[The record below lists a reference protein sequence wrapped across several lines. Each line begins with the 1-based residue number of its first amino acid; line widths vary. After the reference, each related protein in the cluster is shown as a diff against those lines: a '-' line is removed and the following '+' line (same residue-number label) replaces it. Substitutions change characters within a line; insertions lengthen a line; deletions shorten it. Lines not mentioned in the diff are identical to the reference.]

1 MTKPELRVTALT
13 KRYKQAGN
21 EVVAADAITIAAD
34 GGVVGIL
41 GPNGSG
47 KKTTIKS
54 ILGLVTPD
62 AGAISLCGFDPV
74 RNRRELLHRCGAVL
88 EGADLSFSWAMFLAA
103 VSVGYMT
110 IGVLVYALF
119 ERTAK
124 RRNLLGQY

>member
-1 MTKPELRVTALT
+1 MR
-13 KRYKQAGN
+13 
-21 EVVAADAITIAAD
+21 AI
-34 GGVVGIL
+34 L
-41 GPNGSG
+41 
-47 KKTTIKS
+47 
-54 ILGLVTPD
+54 
-62 AGAISLCGFDPV
+62 
-74 RNRRELLHRCGAVL
+74 L